1 MNENK
6 KLLDGE
12 KYLLI
17 KITGHNLVAAF
28 KNKDKNKPNQP
39 DYKSD
44 GVAIWVTTKKE
55 RTNKVSEENIL

>member
-1 MNENK
+1 MENK
-6 KLLDGE
+6 KLMDGE

-28 KNKDKNKPNQP
+28 KNKDKKGNQP
-39 DYKSD
+39 DYKGD

-55 RTNKVSEENIL
+55 RNNKVSEENIL